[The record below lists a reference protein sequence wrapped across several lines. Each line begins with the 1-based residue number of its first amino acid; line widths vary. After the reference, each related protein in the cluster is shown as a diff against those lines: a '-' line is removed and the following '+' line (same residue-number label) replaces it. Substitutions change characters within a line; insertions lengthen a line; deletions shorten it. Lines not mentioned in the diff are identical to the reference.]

1 MRIAV
6 VGAGAL
12 GCTYALKLSH
22 VAQVLLVVRDLGH
35 APKHLVAERANANGP
50 TIEGEAPRSVT
61 SVPDDVDAVLVAVR
75 VDQLDDALLESLA
88 YGGPP
93 HRIVVMLT
101 PLLPAVHERVAAKLG
116 DRLVVAMP
124 GVVAYEPDR
133 IVGEPPESRRR
144 IRYWTP
150 KASPTQLDA
159 RPESDPRA
167 SMIADLAQTFVAAG
181 LPAEVKP
188 DVRTTNPATTIAFF
202 PLLLGIQAAG
212 GSIAKLLDDGALL
225 RLSLDAAKE
234 TRALAKTI
242 GELAGF
248 AGLLLSFAGPFTI
261 RAGIKLVRGRAP
273 ESLVFLEKHFGGKLV
288 GQNVAMFEAI
298 KELARQR
305 GMPIHSLERLAG
317 KAEVATTASG
327 HLG

>member
-12 GCTYALKLSH
+12 GCTYALKLSQ
-22 VAQVLLVVRDLGH
+22 VAQVVLVVRDLAH
-35 APKHLVAERANANGP
+35 APERIVAERANGNGP
-50 TIEGEAPRSVT
+50 TIEGEAPRAFT
-61 SVPDDVDAVLVAVR
+61 AIPDDVDAVLVAVR
-75 VDQLDDALLESLA
+75 VDQLEDALLDSLA
-88 YGGPP
+88 SGGPP

-101 PLLPAVHERVAAKLG
+101 PLLPAVYERVAAKLG

-124 GVVAYEPDR
+124 GVVAYEPDH
-133 IVGEPPESRRR
+133 VASSPPSRQRR

-159 RPESDPRA
+159 RVPDERSPI
-167 SMIADLAQTFVAAG
+167 IADLAQTLVAAG
-181 LPAEVKP
+181 LPAEVKAG
-188 DVRTTNPATTIAFF
+188 VRTTNPATTIAFF

-212 GSIAKLLDDGALL
+212 GSIARLLDDGALL

-234 TRALAKTI
+234 TRALAKTV

-261 RAGIKLVRGRAP
+261 RAGMKLVRSRAP
-273 ESLVFLEKHFGGKLV
+273 ESLVFLEKHFGGKLA
-288 GQNVAMFEAI
+288 GQNVTMLRAI
-298 KELARQR
+298 DALAHERGMSIAALQRLAEHARQA
-305 GMPIHSLERLAG
+305 P
-317 KAEVATTASG
+317 
-327 HLG
+327 

>member
-22 VAQVLLVVRDLGH
+22 VAQVVLVVRDLAH
-35 APKHLVAERANANGP
+35 APKEIVAERANDNGP
-50 TIEGEAPRSVT
+50 TIDGTSPPAVT
-61 SVPDDVDAVLVAVR
+61 AVPDDVDAVLVAVR
-75 VDQLDDALLESLA
+75 VDQLDDALLDALA
-88 YGGPP
+88 RGGPT

-101 PLLPAVHERVAAKLG
+101 PLLPSVYERVVTKLG

-124 GVVAYEPDR
+124 GVVAYEPDHD
-133 IVGEPPESRRR
+133 PATPHPSRRR

-159 RPESDPRA
+159 RAPGDPSA
-167 SMIADLAQTFVAAG
+167 PIIADLAQTLVAAG
-181 LPAEVKP
+181 LPAEVKGG
-188 DVRTTNPATTIAFF
+188 VRTTNPATTIAFF

-212 GSIAKLLDDGALL
+212 GSIARLLDDGALL
-225 RLSLDAAKE
+225 KLSLGASKE
-234 TRALAKTI
+234 TRALAKTV

-261 RAGIKLVRGRAP
+261 RAGMKLVRGRAP
-273 ESLVFLEKHFGGKLV
+273 ESLVFLEKHFGQKLA
-288 GQNVAMFEAI
+288 GQNVAMLHAIEA
-298 KELARQR
+298 LARER
-305 GMPIHSLERLAG
+305 GVAMPSLQRLAEQ
-317 KAEVATTASG
+317 ANRAA
-327 HLG
+327 